1 MKRGNFKAKK
11 PGVQPS
17 DSTFRQA
24 GNSRKK
30 SKETS
35 MKTSLL
41 RCLALIAPAMLPLIL
56 GGCAFVNVPLI
67 SPVRALEEKIVDG
80 EGDAKILLL
89 DVTGTISEEKRRVS
103 GVFEKISILDEFR
116 EALKKAESDKKI
128 VALIIRINSPGGTV
142 TASDILHHEILRYKK
157 KTGKRVVAC
166 LMDVA
171 ASGGYYVA
179 MAADEVV
186 AHPTTITG
194 SIGVIAVKFNVQEL
208 FNKIG
213 VGQETIKS
221 GEKKDILSPFRPSTP
236 EEKKL
241 LQEIIDQLQ
250 GRFVEVVTAGRK
262 DLDRPAILRLAD
274 GRIYTAQQALE
285 YKLVD
290 RVGYLDDV
298 IEGVKSSL
306 RMSKASV
313 VVYYRPGSYKS
324 TIYSSLS
331 EGGGPVFNL
340 ISLDGENLLSAQG
353 VRFLYLWMP

>member
-1 MKRGNFKAKK
+1 MRG
-11 PGVQPS
+11 
-17 DSTFRQA
+17 
-24 GNSRKK
+24 
-30 SKETS
+30 
-35 MKTSLL
+35 
-41 RCLALIAPAMLPLIL
+41 
-56 GGCAFVNVPLI
+56 
-67 SPVRALEEKIVDG
+67 LEEKIVEG

-89 DVTGTISEEKRRVS
+89 DVTGIISEEKRRVS
-103 GVFEKISILDEFR
+103 GVFENVSMIDELR

-128 VALIIRINSPGGTV
+128 AALVIRINSPGGTV

-221 GEKKDILSPFRPSTP
+221 GDMKDILSPFRPSTP
-236 EEKKL
+236 EEKKI

-274 GRIYTAQQALE
+274 GRIYTAQQALDNR
-285 YKLVD
+285 LVD
-290 RVGYLDDV
+290 RVGYLDEA

-306 RMSKASV
+306 QLGKASV
-313 VVYYRPGSYKS
+313 VVYYRPGSYKG
-324 TIYSSLS
+324 TIYSSLN
-331 EGGGPVFNL
+331 GGGSPVFNL
-340 ISLDGENLLSAQG
+340 ISIEGENILSSQG
-353 VRFLYLWMP
+353 VRFLYLWAP

>member
-1 MKRGNFKAKK
+1 
-11 PGVQPS
+11 
-17 DSTFRQA
+17 
-24 GNSRKK
+24 
-30 SKETS
+30 
-35 MKTSLL
+35 MKTSLSRRL
-41 RCLALIAPAMLPLIL
+41 LFFAPIIL
-56 GGCAFVNVPLI
+56 SLFMGGCAFVNVPLI
-67 SPVRALEEKIVDG
+67 SPLQPLEEKIVDG

-89 DVTGTISEEKRRVS
+89 DVTGTISEEKRRVP
-103 GVFEKISILDEFR
+103 GVFEKVSMIDEFR

-128 VALIIRINSPGGTV
+128 AALIIRINSPGGTV

-179 MAADEVV
+179 VAADEVV

-221 GEKKDILSPFRPSTP
+221 GDKKDILSPFRPSTP
-236 EEKKL
+236 EEKQI
-241 LQEIIDQLQ
+241 LQQIIDQLY
-250 GRFVEVVTAGRK
+250 GRFVDVVASGRKGIDRPEVV
-262 DLDRPAILRLAD
+262 RLAD
-274 GRIYTAQQALE
+274 GRIYTARQALE
-285 YKLVD
+285 NKLVD
-290 RVGYLDDV
+290 RVGYLDDA

-306 RMSKASV
+306 QLSKASV
-313 VVYYRPGSYKS
+313 VVYHRPGSYKS
-324 TIYSSLS
+324 TIYSSLNG
-331 EGGGPVFNL
+331 GGGPVFNL
-340 ISLDGENLLSAQG
+340 VSIDGENLLSSQG

>member
-1 MKRGNFKAKK
+1 
-11 PGVQPS
+11 
-17 DSTFRQA
+17 
-24 GNSRKK
+24 
-30 SKETS
+30 
-35 MKTSLL
+35 MKTTSIRWLGLL
-41 RCLALIAPAMLPLIL
+41 APVVLLLIL

-67 SPVRALEEKIVDG
+67 SPIRGLEEKIVEG

-89 DVTGTISEEKRRVS
+89 DVTGIISEEKRRVS
-103 GVFEKISILDEFR
+103 GVFETVSMIDELR

-128 VALIIRINSPGGTV
+128 AALVIRINSPGGTV
-142 TASDILHHEILRYKK
+142 TASDILHHEILGYKK

-221 GEKKDILSPFRPSTP
+221 GDKKDILSPFRPSTP
-236 EEKKL
+236 EEKKI

-250 GRFVEVVTAGRK
+250 GRFVGVVTAGRK
-262 DLDRPAILRLAD
+262 DLNRPEILRLAD

-285 YKLVD
+285 NKLVD
-290 RVGYLDDV
+290 RVGYLDEA

-306 RMSKASV
+306 QLSKASV

-324 TIYSSLS
+324 TIYSSLN

-340 ISLDGENLLSAQG
+340 ISIEGENILSTQG
-353 VRFLYLWMP
+353 VRFLYLWAP

>member
-1 MKRGNFKAKK
+1 
-11 PGVQPS
+11 
-17 DSTFRQA
+17 
-24 GNSRKK
+24 
-30 SKETS
+30 
-35 MKTSLL
+35 MKTTLIRS
-41 RCLALIAPAMLPLIL
+41 LALLSAVTVTIIL
-56 GGCAFVNVPLI
+56 SGCAFVNVPLV
-67 SPVRALEEKIVDG
+67 SQLQPLEEKIVEG

-89 DVTGTISEEKRRVS
+89 DVTGTISEEKRWVS
-103 GVFEKISILDEFR
+103 GIFEKISMVDEFR

-128 VALIIRINSPGGTV
+128 AALIIRINSPGGTV

-179 MAADEVV
+179 MAADEVI

-208 FNKIG
+208 FGKIG

-221 GEKKDILSPFRPSTP
+221 GDKKDIFSPFRPSTP
-236 EEKKL
+236 EEKKI
-241 LQEIIDQLQ
+241 LQDIIDQLQ
-250 GRFVEVVTAGRK
+250 GRFVEIVSAGRK
-262 DLDRPAILRLAD
+262 DLDRPAILKLAD

-285 YKLVD
+285 NKLVD

-298 IEGVKSSL
+298 IDGVKSSL
-306 RMSKASV
+306 QMSKASV

-324 TIYSSLS
+324 TIYSGLS
-331 EGGGPVFNL
+331 EGGSPVFNL
-340 ISLDGENLLSAQG
+340 ISIDGENILSAQG
-353 VRFLYLWMP
+353 VRFLYLWAP

>member
-1 MKRGNFKAKK
+1 MKKFLIRWLG
-11 PGVQPS
+11 
-17 DSTFRQA
+17 
-24 GNSRKK
+24 
-30 SKETS
+30 
-35 MKTSLL
+35 LL
-41 RCLALIAPAMLPLIL
+41 APVVLLLIL

-67 SPVRALEEKIVDG
+67 SPMRALEEKTVEG

-89 DVTGTISEEKRRVS
+89 DVTGIISEEKRRVS
-103 GVFEKISILDEFR
+103 GVFETVSMIDELR
-116 EALKKAESDKKI
+116 EALKKAESDKRI
-128 VALIIRINSPGGTV
+128 AALVIRINSPGGTV

-157 KTGKRVVAC
+157 KTGTRVVAC

-221 GEKKDILSPFRPSTP
+221 GDKKDLLSPFRPSTP
-236 EEKKL
+236 EEKKI

-262 DLDRPAILRLAD
+262 NLNRPEILKLAD

-285 YKLVD
+285 SKLVD
-290 RVGYLDDV
+290 RVGYLDEA

-306 RMSKASV
+306 QLSKASI

-324 TIYSSLS
+324 TIYSSLN

-340 ISLDGENLLSAQG
+340 ISIEGESILSTQG

>member
-1 MKRGNFKAKK
+1 
-11 PGVQPS
+11 
-17 DSTFRQA
+17 
-24 GNSRKK
+24 
-30 SKETS
+30 
-35 MKTSLL
+35 MKTSLIRWL
-41 RCLALIAPAMLPLIL
+41 GLLAPVLLLLIL

-67 SPVRALEEKIVDG
+67 SPIRGLEEKVVEG

-89 DVTGTISEEKRRVS
+89 DVTGIISEEKRRVS
-103 GVFEKISILDEFR
+103 GIFENVSMIDEFH

-128 VALIIRINSPGGTV
+128 AALVIRINSPGGTV

-157 KTGKRVVAC
+157 KTGKRVIAC

-179 MAADEVV
+179 LAADEVV

-221 GEKKDILSPFRPSTP
+221 GDKKDILSPFRPSTP
-236 EEKKL
+236 EEKKI

-250 GRFVEVVTAGRK
+250 GRFLEVVAAGRK
-262 DLDRPAILRLAD
+262 DLNRPEVLRLAD

-290 RVGYLDDV
+290 RVGYLDEA

-306 RMSKASV
+306 QLSKASV
-313 VVYYRPGSYKS
+313 VVYYRPGSYKN
-324 TIYSSLS
+324 TIYSSLNG
-331 EGGGPVFNL
+331 GGGPVFNL
-340 ISLDGENLLSAQG
+340 ISIEGENILSTQG

>member
-1 MKRGNFKAKK
+1 
-11 PGVQPS
+11 
-17 DSTFRQA
+17 
-24 GNSRKK
+24 
-30 SKETS
+30 
-35 MKTSLL
+35 MKTSPIRWLGLL
-41 RCLALIAPAMLPLIL
+41 APVVLLLIL
-56 GGCAFVNVPLI
+56 WGCAFVNVPLI
-67 SPVRALEEKIVDG
+67 SPIRGLEEKIVEG

-89 DVTGTISEEKRRVS
+89 DVTGIISEEKRRVS
-103 GVFEKISILDEFR
+103 GVFETVSMIDELR

-128 VALIIRINSPGGTV
+128 AALVIRINSPGGTV
-142 TASDILHHEILRYKK
+142 TASDILHHEILGYKK

-221 GEKKDILSPFRPSTP
+221 GDKKDILSPFRPSTP
-236 EEKKL
+236 EEKKI

-250 GRFVEVVTAGRK
+250 GRFLEVVAAGRK
-262 DLDRPAILRLAD
+262 DLNRPEVLRLAD

-285 YKLVD
+285 NKLVD
-290 RVGYLDDV
+290 RVGYLDEA

-306 RMSKASV
+306 QLSKASV

-324 TIYSSLS
+324 TIYSSLN

-340 ISLDGENLLSAQG
+340 ISIEGENILSTQG
-353 VRFLYLWMP
+353 VRFLYLWAP

>member
-1 MKRGNFKAKK
+1 
-11 PGVQPS
+11 
-17 DSTFRQA
+17 
-24 GNSRKK
+24 
-30 SKETS
+30 
-35 MKTSLL
+35 MKTTLIRS
-41 RCLALIAPAMLPLIL
+41 LALLSAVTVTIIL
-56 GGCAFVNVPLI
+56 SGCAFVNVPLV
-67 SPVRALEEKIVDG
+67 SQLQPLEEKIVEG

-103 GVFEKISILDEFR
+103 GIFEKISMVDEFR

-128 VALIIRINSPGGTV
+128 AALIIRINSPGGTV

-208 FNKIG
+208 FVKIG

-221 GEKKDILSPFRPSTP
+221 GDKKDIFSPFRPSTP
-236 EEKKL
+236 EEKKI
-241 LQEIIDQLQ
+241 LQDIIDQLQ
-250 GRFVEVVTAGRK
+250 GRFVEIVSVGRK
-262 DLDRPAILRLAD
+262 DLDRPAILKLAD

-285 YKLVD
+285 NKLVD

-306 RMSKASV
+306 QMSKASV
-313 VVYYRPGSYKS
+313 IVYYRPGSYKS
-324 TIYSSLS
+324 TIYSGLS
-331 EGGGPVFNL
+331 EGGSPVFNL
-340 ISLDGENLLSAQG
+340 ISIDGENILSAQG
-353 VRFLYLWMP
+353 VRFLYLWAP

>member
-1 MKRGNFKAKK
+1 
-11 PGVQPS
+11 
-17 DSTFRQA
+17 
-24 GNSRKK
+24 
-30 SKETS
+30 
-35 MKTSLL
+35 MKTTLIRS
-41 RCLALIAPAMLPLIL
+41 LALLSAVTVTIIL
-56 GGCAFVNVPLI
+56 SGCAFVNVPLV
-67 SPVRALEEKIVDG
+67 SQLQPLEEKIVEG

-103 GVFEKISILDEFR
+103 GIFEKISMVDEFR

-128 VALIIRINSPGGTV
+128 AALIIRINSPGGTV

-208 FNKIG
+208 FGKIG

-221 GEKKDILSPFRPSTP
+221 GDKKDIFSPFRPSTP
-236 EEKKL
+236 EEKKI
-241 LQEIIDQLQ
+241 LQDIIDQLQ
-250 GRFVEVVTAGRK
+250 GRFVEIVSAGRK
-262 DLDRPAILRLAD
+262 DLDRPAILKLAD

-285 YKLVD
+285 NKLVD

-306 RMSKASV
+306 QMSKASV

-324 TIYSSLS
+324 TIYSGLS
-331 EGGGPVFNL
+331 EGGSPVFNL
-340 ISLDGENLLSAQG
+340 ISIDGENILSAQG
-353 VRFLYLWMP
+353 VRFLYLWAP

>member
-1 MKRGNFKAKK
+1 
-11 PGVQPS
+11 
-17 DSTFRQA
+17 
-24 GNSRKK
+24 
-30 SKETS
+30 
-35 MKTSLL
+35 MKTTLIRS
-41 RCLALIAPAMLPLIL
+41 LALLSAVTVTIIL
-56 GGCAFVNVPLI
+56 SGCAFVNVPLV
-67 SPVRALEEKIVDG
+67 SQLQPLEEKIVEG

-103 GVFEKISILDEFR
+103 GIFEKISMVDEFR

-128 VALIIRINSPGGTV
+128 AALIIRINSPGGTV

-208 FNKIG
+208 FGKIG

-221 GEKKDILSPFRPSTP
+221 GDKKDIFSPFRPSTP
-236 EEKKL
+236 EEKKI
-241 LQEIIDQLQ
+241 LQDIIDQLQ
-250 GRFVEVVTAGRK
+250 GRFVEIVSAGRK
-262 DLDRPAILRLAD
+262 DLDRPAILKLAD

-285 YKLVD
+285 NKLVD

-298 IEGVKSSL
+298 IDGVKSSL
-306 RMSKASV
+306 QMSKASV

-324 TIYSSLS
+324 TIYSGLS
-331 EGGGPVFNL
+331 EGGSPVFNL
-340 ISLDGENLLSAQG
+340 ISIDGENILSAQG
-353 VRFLYLWMP
+353 VRFLYLWAP

>member
-1 MKRGNFKAKK
+1 
-11 PGVQPS
+11 
-17 DSTFRQA
+17 
-24 GNSRKK
+24 
-30 SKETS
+30 
-35 MKTSLL
+35 MKTTLIRS
-41 RCLALIAPAMLPLIL
+41 LALLSAVTVTIIL
-56 GGCAFVNVPLI
+56 SGCAFVNVPLV
-67 SPVRALEEKIVDG
+67 SQLQPLEEKIVEG

-103 GVFEKISILDEFR
+103 GIFEKISMVDEFR

-128 VALIIRINSPGGTV
+128 AALIIRINSPGGTV

-179 MAADEVV
+179 MAADEVI

-208 FNKIG
+208 FGKIG

-221 GEKKDILSPFRPSTP
+221 GDKKDIFSPFRPSTP
-236 EEKKL
+236 EEKKI
-241 LQEIIDQLQ
+241 LQDIIDQLQ
-250 GRFVEVVTAGRK
+250 GRFVEIVSAGRK
-262 DLDRPAILRLAD
+262 DLDRPAILKLAD

-285 YKLVD
+285 NKLVD

-306 RMSKASV
+306 QMSKASV
-313 VVYYRPGSYKS
+313 IVYYRPGSYKS
-324 TIYSSLS
+324 TIYSGLS
-331 EGGGPVFNL
+331 EGGSPVFNL
-340 ISLDGENLLSAQG
+340 ISIDGENILSAQG
-353 VRFLYLWMP
+353 VRFLYLWAP

>member
-1 MKRGNFKAKK
+1 
-11 PGVQPS
+11 
-17 DSTFRQA
+17 
-24 GNSRKK
+24 
-30 SKETS
+30 
-35 MKTSLL
+35 MKTSLIRWL
-41 RCLALIAPAMLPLIL
+41 GLLAPVVLLLIL

-67 SPVRALEEKIVDG
+67 SPIRALEEKTLEG

-89 DVTGTISEEKRRVS
+89 DVTGIISEEKRRVS
-103 GVFEKISILDEFR
+103 GVFENVSMIDELR

-128 VALIIRINSPGGTV
+128 AALVIRINSPGGTV

-194 SIGVIAVKFNVQEL
+194 SIGVIAVKLNVQEL

-213 VGQETIKS
+213 VGQETIKA

-236 EEKKL
+236 EEKQI
-241 LQEIIDQLQ
+241 LQQIIDQLY
-250 GRFVEVVTAGRK
+250 GRFVDVVTSGRKGMDRQEVV
-262 DLDRPAILRLAD
+262 RLAD

-285 YKLVD
+285 NKLID
-290 RVGYLDDV
+290 RVGYLDDA

-306 RMSKASV
+306 RLSEASI
-313 VVYYRPGSYKS
+313 VVYHRPGTYKS
-324 TIYSSLS
+324 TIYSHLD
-331 EGGGPVFNL
+331 EGGSPVFNL
-340 ISLDGENLLSAQG
+340 IAIDGENLLSSQG

>member
-1 MKRGNFKAKK
+1 
-11 PGVQPS
+11 
-17 DSTFRQA
+17 
-24 GNSRKK
+24 
-30 SKETS
+30 
-35 MKTSLL
+35 MKTSPIRWLGLL
-41 RCLALIAPAMLPLIL
+41 VPVVLLIL
-56 GGCAFVNVPLI
+56 GGCAFVNVPLFH
-67 SPVRALEEKIVDG
+67 PLRALEEKTIEG

-89 DVTGTISEEKRRVS
+89 DVTGIISEEKQRVP
-103 GVFEKISILDEFR
+103 GVFENVSMIDEFR
-116 EALKKAESDKKI
+116 EALKKAENDKKI
-128 VALIIRINSPGGTV
+128 AALILRINSPGGTV
-142 TASDILHHEILRYKK
+142 TASDILHHEILLYKK

-221 GEKKDILSPFRPSTP
+221 GDMKDILSPFRPSTP
-236 EEKKL
+236 EEKKI

-262 DLDRPAILRLAD
+262 NLNRPEVLRLAD
-274 GRIYTAQQALE
+274 GRIYTAQQALD
-285 YKLVD
+285 YKLAD
-290 RVGYLDDV
+290 RVGYLDEA

-306 RMSKASV
+306 QLSKASV
-313 VVYYRPGSYKS
+313 VVYHRPGSYKS
-324 TIYSSLS
+324 TIYSSLNG
-331 EGGGPVFNL
+331 GGGPVFNL
-340 ISLDGENLLSAQG
+340 ISIEGENILSTQG
-353 VRFLYLWMP
+353 VRFLYLWAP

>member
-1 MKRGNFKAKK
+1 
-11 PGVQPS
+11 
-17 DSTFRQA
+17 
-24 GNSRKK
+24 
-30 SKETS
+30 
-35 MKTSLL
+35 MKTTLIRS
-41 RCLALIAPAMLPLIL
+41 LALLSAVTVTIIL
-56 GGCAFVNVPLI
+56 SGCAFVNVPLV
-67 SPVRALEEKIVDG
+67 SQLQPLEGKIVEG

-103 GVFEKISILDEFR
+103 GIFEKISMVDEFR

-128 VALIIRINSPGGTV
+128 AALIIRINSPGGTV

-208 FNKIG
+208 FGKIG

-221 GEKKDILSPFRPSTP
+221 GDKKDIFSPFRPSTP
-236 EEKKL
+236 EEKKI
-241 LQEIIDQLQ
+241 LQDIIDQLQ
-250 GRFVEVVTAGRK
+250 GRFVEIVSAGRK
-262 DLDRPAILRLAD
+262 DLDRPAILKLAD

-285 YKLVD
+285 NKLVD

-306 RMSKASV
+306 QMSKASV
-313 VVYYRPGSYKS
+313 IVYYRPGSYKS
-324 TIYSSLS
+324 TIYSGLS
-331 EGGGPVFNL
+331 EGGSPVFNL
-340 ISLDGENLLSAQG
+340 ISIDGENILSAQG
-353 VRFLYLWMP
+353 VRFLYLWAP

>member
-1 MKRGNFKAKK
+1 
-11 PGVQPS
+11 
-17 DSTFRQA
+17 
-24 GNSRKK
+24 
-30 SKETS
+30 
-35 MKTSLL
+35 MKTTLIRS
-41 RCLALIAPAMLPLIL
+41 LALLSAVMLTIIL
-56 GGCAFVNVPLI
+56 SGCAFVNVPLV
-67 SPVRALEEKIVDG
+67 SQLQPLEEKIVEG

-103 GVFEKISILDEFR
+103 GIFEKISMVDEFR

-128 VALIIRINSPGGTV
+128 AALIIRINSPGGTV

-208 FNKIG
+208 FVKIG

-221 GEKKDILSPFRPSTP
+221 GDKKDIFSPFRPSTP
-236 EEKKL
+236 EEKKI
-241 LQEIIDQLQ
+241 LQDIIDQLQ
-250 GRFVEVVTAGRK
+250 GRFVEIVSVGRK
-262 DLDRPAILRLAD
+262 DLDRPAILKLAD

-285 YKLVD
+285 NKLVD

-306 RMSKASV
+306 QMSKASV

-324 TIYSSLS
+324 TIYSGLS
-331 EGGGPVFNL
+331 EGGSPVFNL
-340 ISLDGENLLSAQG
+340 ISIDGENILSAQG
-353 VRFLYLWMP
+353 VRFLYLWAP

>member
-1 MKRGNFKAKK
+1 
-11 PGVQPS
+11 
-17 DSTFRQA
+17 
-24 GNSRKK
+24 
-30 SKETS
+30 
-35 MKTSLL
+35 MKTSPIRWLGLL
-41 RCLALIAPAMLPLIL
+41 APVVLLLIL

-67 SPVRALEEKIVDG
+67 SPTRALEEKTVEG
-80 EGDAKILLL
+80 EGDTKILLL
-89 DVTGTISEEKRRVS
+89 DVTGIISEEKRRVS
-103 GVFEKISILDEFR
+103 GIFENVSMIDEFR
-116 EALKKAESDKKI
+116 EALKKAESDKRI
-128 VALIIRINSPGGTV
+128 AALVIRINSPGGTV

-179 MAADEVV
+179 LAADEVV

-221 GEKKDILSPFRPSTP
+221 GDMKDILSPFRPSTP
-236 EEKKL
+236 EEKKI

-290 RVGYLDDV
+290 RVGYLDEA
-298 IEGVKSSL
+298 IEGVKFSL
-306 RMSKASV
+306 QLSKASV
-313 VVYYRPGSYKS
+313 IVYYRPGSYKS
-324 TIYSSLS
+324 TIYSNLN
-331 EGGGPVFNL
+331 GGGSPVFNL
-340 ISLDGENLLSAQG
+340 ISIEGENLLSTQG
-353 VRFLYLWMP
+353 VRFLYLWAP

>member
-1 MKRGNFKAKK
+1 
-11 PGVQPS
+11 
-17 DSTFRQA
+17 
-24 GNSRKK
+24 
-30 SKETS
+30 
-35 MKTSLL
+35 MKTSPIRWLGLL
-41 RCLALIAPAMLPLIL
+41 APVVLLLIL

-67 SPVRALEEKIVDG
+67 SPIRALEEKTLEG

-89 DVTGTISEEKRRVS
+89 DVTGIISEEKRRVS
-103 GVFEKISILDEFR
+103 GVFENVSMIDELR

-128 VALIIRINSPGGTV
+128 AALVIRINSPGGTV

-194 SIGVIAVKFNVQEL
+194 SIGVIAVKLNVQEL

-221 GEKKDILSPFRPSTP
+221 GDKKDILSPFRPSTP
-236 EEKKL
+236 EEKKI

-250 GRFVEVVTAGRK
+250 GRFLEVVTASRK
-262 DLDRPAILRLAD
+262 DLNRPEVLRLAD

-290 RVGYLDDV
+290 RVGYLDEA

-306 RMSKASV
+306 QLSKASV

-324 TIYSSLS
+324 TIYSRLN
-331 EGGGPVFNL
+331 EGGSPVFNL
-340 ISLDGENLLSAQG
+340 ISIDGENLLSTQG